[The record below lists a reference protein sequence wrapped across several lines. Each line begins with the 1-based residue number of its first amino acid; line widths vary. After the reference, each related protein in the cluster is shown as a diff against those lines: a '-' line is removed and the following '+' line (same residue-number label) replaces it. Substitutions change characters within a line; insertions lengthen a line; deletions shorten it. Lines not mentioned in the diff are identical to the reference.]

1 MSVEYRPRDPI
12 PPGDD
17 VVLRA
22 GSGAVDILVQRAIVN
37 APDYEQ
43 LLRDGHVRS
52 IFTMSVHVPRGDLP
66 TTEDLLADPFYLRY
80 RAYLE
85 APSAGLVDL
94 AFVEIVATTPVT
106 AGGMPSAL
114 DLCHYDIVIEADG
127 EQQLRERIE
136 IVVWGS
142 PAMRVDLLD
151 DDRVG
156 KDTGSMKTFSVDLT
170 RLPSSGHGTVRI

>member
-1 MSVEYRPRDPI
+1 MGCGPPSGTFSTNVRAGTVGGVKIPSRPKEARMSVEYRPRDPI

-66 TTEDLLADPFYLRY
+66 AAEDLLADPFYLRY

-136 IVVWGS
+136 IVVG
-142 PAMRVDLLD
+142 R
-151 DDRVG
+151 
-156 KDTGSMKTFSVDLT
+156 FT
-170 RLPSSGHGTVRI
+170 RHAR